1 MGKLV
6 ALRLSETFK
15 VRGVVRSKARARSFL
30 PDSVELHECDLR
42 DGPTASLAKALDGAA
57 GLVVCTGTTAF
68 PTKAWSE
75 TGRDDVT
82 FPVLQALFEAK
93 GDRFKAIDLLTERGY
108 NTPATVDETC
118 TKTLLDAWYSS
129 AGSNRDRLVL
139 LSSVGVVRRDEMP
152 YPILNACGVLTAKAS
167 AEAAIKADAEQ
178 GGYAYT
184 FVRPGQ
190 LFGGPYDNNVYLGTL
205 FQLDKDADERDVLLG
220 RGDVTLND
228 DPQLGTLRST
238 PVWKSTSA
246 SDADATIQDGTVKF
260 DSHTGRRWPKSLPRR

>member
-1 MGKLV
+1 M
-6 ALRLSETFK
+6 
-15 VRGVVRSKARARSFL
+15 
-30 PDSVELHECDLR
+30 
-42 DGPTASLAKALDGAA
+42 
-57 GLVVCTGTTAF
+57 
-68 PTKAWSE
+68 
-75 TGRDDVT
+75 
-82 FPVLQALFEAK
+82 LQALFEAK
-93 GDRFKAIDLLTERGY
+93 GDRFQAIDLLTERGY
-108 NTPATVDETC
+108 NTPATVDEAMPGRS
-118 TKTLLDAWYSS
+118 LIDAWYSA

-139 LSSVGVVRRDEMP
+139 LSSVGVVGRDEMP

-228 DPQLGTLRST
+228 DPHAR
-238 PVWKSTSA
+238 WKST
-246 SDADATIQDGTVKF
+246 
-260 DSHTGRRWPKSLPRR
+260 RRMPTRRFSWPKSIPTQVNDAAEVIARRPRPAARRIWTSLA